1 MIETHP
7 LTIAILIIV
16 IALQQIQIFLANRK
30 IMNLFKA
37 YELMC
42 EVNQKQFEAI
52 KSIMSFVQERS
63 SATDK
68 VFTAIMKSAEKRK
81 AEEEASSEA

>member
-1 MIETHP
+1 MIENHS
-7 LTIAILIIV
+7 LAIIILVVTIM
-16 IALQQIQIFLANRK
+16 LQQIQLLVVNKK
-30 IMNLFKA
+30 ISTLFKA